1 MRLLL
6 LGAPGVG
13 KGTQSKLLVEK
24 FKIPQISTG
33 DMLREAIKANSS
45 LGIKAK
51 SFMDKGSLVPDD
63 VIIDL
68 AAERIRASDCTNGFI
83 LDGFPRTI
91 AQAEALDRLLAEKHI
106 SLDHVIEITVSQTNL
121 VERLS
126 NRVICRNCGSVYNK
140 LTNPP
145 KISNVCDKCGGEVYQ
160 RSDDTRDAIVQRLK
174 VYENET
180 APLRDYYRGKK
191 QLTHVNGE
199 QPVAQ
204 VYQNILT
211 LLEHK

>member
-211 LLEHK
+211 LLERQ

>member
-33 DMLREAIKANSS
+33 DMLREAIKANSA

-68 AAERIRASDCTNGFI
+68 AAERIRASDCANGFI

-145 KISNVCDKCGGEVYQ
+145 KVSNVCDKCGGEVYQ

-211 LLEHK
+211 LLERQ

>member
-106 SLDHVIEITVSQTNL
+106 GLDHVIEITVSQTNL

-145 KISNVCDKCGGEVYQ
+145 KVSNVCDKCGGEVYQ

-180 APLRDYYRGKK
+180 APLRDYYRNKK

-199 QPVAQ
+199 QPVTQ
-204 VYQNILT
+204 VYQNVLT
-211 LLEHK
+211 LLDRP

>member
-68 AAERIRASDCTNGFI
+68 AAERIRASDCANGFI

-91 AQAEALDRLLAEKHI
+91 AQAEALDRLLNEKNI
-106 SLDHVIEITVSQTNL
+106 GLDHVIEIAVSQTNL

-145 KISNVCDKCGGEVYQ
+145 KVSNVCDKCGGEVYQ
-160 RSDDTRDAIVQRLK
+160 RSDDTREAIVQRLK

-180 APLRDYYRGKK
+180 APLRDYYRNKK

-199 QPVAQ
+199 QPVAK
-204 VYQNILT
+204 VYQDIVT
-211 LLEHK
+211 LLEHQ